1 MLKTSSAKAKGRRAA
16 AELKAL
22 ILYYYPNL
30 TDDDIRV
37 TPSGFNGPDLLLSA
51 EGRKTFPFSI
61 EVKNQERL
69 NLWTAIAQSE
79 ANRIDADTPL
89 LVFRRNR
96 SKLYVCL
103 QAKDFL
109 RIIN

>member
-1 MLKTSSAKAKGRRAA
+1 MKTSSAKAKGRRAA

-22 ILYYYPNL
+22 ILYYYPSL
-30 TDDDIRV
+30 TEDDVRL
-37 TPSGFNGPDLLLSA
+37 TPSGLNGPDILLSA
-51 EGRKTFPFSI
+51 EARRQFPFSV

-69 NLWTAIAQSE
+69 KLWDAIAQAE
-79 ANRIDADTPL
+79 ANKAGSDTPL

-103 QAKDFL
+103 EANEFL
-109 RIIN
+109 KIIS